1 LANIKSAMKR
11 ARKSVVRYERNRR
24 VKSALRTTV
33 RKFNEAAAK
42 PDGTAAEQLKA
53 AFSSLDRAAAK
64 GVIHKNT
71 AARKKAR
78 LAKKLAVAAQA

>member
-11 ARKSVVRYERNRR
+11 ALTSEKRRERNKA
-24 VKSALRTTV
+24 VKSSLRTTV
-33 RKFNEAAAK
+33 RKFNEAATPESLSIAF
-42 PDGTAAEQLKA
+42 AALDKA
-53 AFSSLDRAAAK
+53 ATK

-78 LAKKLAVAAQA
+78 LSKKLAAAANA